1 MEDSGNYRQDLGK
14 LGEELTCRFLQG
26 RGHVILKRNW
36 HSGHLEIDIISLD
49 KDGIHFV
56 EVKARR
62 KNVQAPPQDNV
73 DCKKQMKIAKAAMS
87 FLKSRNG
94 MPYGDYEC
102 SFDVAAITFEGD
114 EANIEWI
121 LQAYIPIYL

>member
-1 MEDSGNYRQDLGK
+1 MEGSGYYKRDLGK
-14 LGEELTCRFLQG
+14 LGEELTCSFLQN

-36 HSGHLEIDIISLD
+36 RSGHLEIDIISLD
-49 KDGIHFV
+49 HDGIHFV
-56 EVKARR
+56 EVKARQ
-62 KNVQAPPQDNV
+62 KSIQAPPQDNV
-73 DCKKQMKIAKAAMS
+73 DEKKQMKIAKAAMS

-114 EANIEWI
+114 EVKIEWI
-121 LQAYIPIYL
+121 PQAFIPIYL